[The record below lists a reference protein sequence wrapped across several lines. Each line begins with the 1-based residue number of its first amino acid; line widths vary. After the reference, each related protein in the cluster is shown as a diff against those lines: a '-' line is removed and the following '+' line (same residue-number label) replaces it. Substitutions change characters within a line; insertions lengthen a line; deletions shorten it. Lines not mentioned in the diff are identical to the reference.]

1 MIPQCR
7 IPAGRLGGSS
17 FTPAYS
23 HSGKPGFD
31 HLRGTLVHLKINIV
45 DFSGDTCVCGSVVSP
60 WRKGRMVTAT
70 TKGTRKG
77 GWLEKQGDGGTR
89 EQDEMGA
96 PVHVTNSASPRRNLA
111 FHLRFP
117 PVLLGRRSC
126 KLHLRPS

>member
-7 IPAGRLGGSS
+7 IPAGRLGGPS

-31 HLRGTLVHLKINIV
+31 HLRGTLVHLRINIV

-96 PVHVTNSASPRRNLA
+96 PVHVTNSASP
-111 FHLRFP
+111 P
-117 PVLLGRRSC
+117 
-126 KLHLRPS
+126 